1 MSAEKDPTFEERMAS
16 LEEAVRRL
24 ESGEEPLERS
34 LEIYEE
40 VVGHL
45 KACHGILDAAEKR
58 VKILT
63 ENATGKLVEEDFDPG
78 E

>member
-1 MSAEKDPTFEERMAS
+1 MSDDLTFEQRMAT

-24 ESGEEPLERS
+24 ESGEAPLAES
-34 LEIYEE
+34 LSIYEE
-40 VVGHL
+40 VVSHL
-45 KACHGILDAAEKR
+45 KACHAILTAAEKR

-63 ENATGKLVEEDFDPG
+63 EKDGELVEEDFESP

>member
-1 MSAEKDPTFEERMAS
+1 MSPEKKPTFEERMAS

-45 KACHGILDAAEKR
+45 KACHGILKGAEKR
-58 VKILT
+58 VKVLT
-63 ENATGKLVEEDFDPG
+63 ETADGELVEEDFDPG

>member
-1 MSAEKDPTFEERMAS
+1 MTTDSELTFEQRMTN

-40 VVGHL
+40 VVRHL
-45 KACHGILDAAEKR
+45 KACHEILDRAERR
-58 VKILT
+58 VKVLT
-63 ENATGKLVEEDFDPG
+63 EGAGGDLVEEDFEP
-78 E
+78 EE